1 MIDYREAEKVT
12 GYHPRGRQEQ
22 MTSRDPHP
30 CVTPPE
36 SNGKMLKEVSARGEI
51 HSDAKFI

>member
-12 GYHPRGRQEQ
+12 GYHSRGRQEQ